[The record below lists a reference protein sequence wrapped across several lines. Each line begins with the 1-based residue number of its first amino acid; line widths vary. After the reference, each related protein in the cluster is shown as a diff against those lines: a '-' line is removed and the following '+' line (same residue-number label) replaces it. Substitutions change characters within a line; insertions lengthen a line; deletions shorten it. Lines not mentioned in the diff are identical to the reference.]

1 MRYSYRKANKRYYRN
16 PFKPLMAMVTALCL
30 VLQTGCFER
39 TKTDESNSGLKSGD
53 IISEDTPWFDSM
65 VIELDGGYKDNGDV
79 EYLELEYVGCTD
91 KALVIHYSGNY
102 VKNNGD
108 SRYLIDDIVFVDPDT
123 GEEITRTDISGYR
136 LNGSEIKNISIE
148 SGLVVCGMK
157 VKDDLTGKRN
167 DKCLLIDDFGEV
179 YLRDMSELD
188 FDENKTGEY
197 YIDGFTYSLS
207 YDFAGA
213 GYSVRVRTPEGNDN
227 SFEISGNGTKIYDV
241 KALLRL
247 DDGKILIPTY
257 TDKGSMYFVYDP
269 QSNKIKKD
277 NGAFRW
283 LDKDFDKIKGGYTNG
298 NSGYADSD
306 SLYVIDTKD
315 KCAKEVF
322 NKSFCNVNCP
332 DLRSLWVIKAD
343 SSNITLLD
351 IKGSDNPRYIIDTA
365 YIYTFKKADAN
376 PNAGKTVIELAT
388 GYNIIPDAI
397 AQAVADYNSLSDKG
411 CYLVTTKRYYLD
423 NEEMPEN
430 SDDLAYLK
438 RQAEISDQMAIDILN
453 GNGPDMY
460 INNHSIHQ
468 IDNGNCLVDL
478 TEIANSLPED
488 LYFTNIL
495 KTTADDVAVYQ
506 IPLSFLLTGIQV
518 SSPNKIPNDGVTLN
532 AWPDFVSEYCNG
544 IDPIYVNRDYYFMIL
559 YANMSDK
566 FNDSNGFTSDNQDLY
581 ELAEYCKNHVSQYGM
596 SDEEYYSNEE
606 NNIIT
611 AFFSVLGG
619 IYDYFGE
626 LPLSGESSFIGLPST
641 DGRGPAF
648 IPFDSAAIFADSEH
662 IDECKDFIK
671 FLLSE
676 NYQEMLADCGG
687 NVINRKAFESGCK
700 KYQEYFGPDSDNRTK
715 RALLDGDIEDYTAII
730 NTTSHMFEINSKMLS
745 IVCEEMQAYFCDQ
758 KEYDEV
764 IKIIADKA
772 KKISDENT

>member
-1 MRYSYRKANKRYYRN
+1 MRYSYRKANKRYYRT

-148 SGLVVCGMK
+148 SGLVVCEMK

-179 YLRDMSELD
+179 NLRDMSELD

-213 GYSVRVRTPEGNDN
+213 GYSVRVKTPEGNDN
-227 SFEISGNGTKIYDV
+227 SFEISENGTKIYDV
-241 KALLRL
+241 KAFLRL

-269 QSNKIKKD
+269 QSNDLKNATKKYKL
-277 NGAFRW
+277 
-283 LDKDFDKIKGGYTNG
+283 LDKDFNKIKGHCIDCNA
-298 NSGYADSD
+298 GYADAD
-306 SLYVIDTKD
+306 SIYVIDTRD
-315 KCAKEVF
+315 KRAKEVF
-322 NKSFCNVNCP
+322 NRNFCNIICP
-332 DLRSLWVIKAD
+332 DLRSLMVIRAD
-343 SSNITLLD
+343 SSDITLFD
-351 IKGSDNPRYIIDTA
+351 IKGSNDPRHIIETA
-365 YIYTFKKADAN
+365 CIYSFKKAVIN

-388 GYNIIPDAI
+388 GYDTVPDGI
-397 AQAVADYNSLSDKG
+397 AQAIIDYNARNDTK
-411 CYLVTTKRYYLD
+411 CYVITSGRYVLDYEDVTESGND
-423 NEEMPEN
+423 I
-430 SDDLAYLK
+430 AFLK
-438 RQAEISDQMAIDILN
+438 QRAEISNQMAIDILN

-460 INNHSIHQ
+460 INNSSIHQ
-468 IDNGNCLVDL
+468 INNGNCLVDI
-478 TEIANSLPED
+478 TEIANSLPD
-488 LYFTNIL
+488 DQYFTNVI
-495 KTTADDVAVYQ
+495 KTAFVNDANYQ
-506 IPLSFLLTGIQV
+506 LPLSFLLTGVQV
-518 SSPNKIPNDGVTLN
+518 SSNKNIPKDGVTLKE
-532 AWPDFVSEYCNG
+532 WPRFVSEYCNG
-544 IDPIYVNRDYYFMIL
+544 IDPLYMNRDYYFMIL

-566 FNDSNGFTSDNQDLY
+566 FIGADVFTPDNKDLY
-581 ELAEYCKNHVSQYGM
+581 ELAEYCKYNVSKDGTSADDYFSSEQENM
-596 SDEEYYSNEE
+596 INAVYS
-606 NNIIT
+606 
-611 AFFSVLGG
+611 VMGG
-619 IYDYFGE
+619 IYDYFDA
-626 LPLSGESSFIGLPST
+626 LPSNSKSSFVGLPST
-641 DGRGPAF
+641 DGRGVAY
-648 IPFDSAAIFADSEH
+648 IPSDCVAISADSKH
-662 IDECKDFIK
+662 IDECKEFVK
-671 FLLSE
+671 LLFSE
-676 NYQEMLADCGG
+676 KYQEMLADCGG
-687 NVINRKAFESGCK
+687 NVVNRKAFESGCK
-700 KYQEYFGPDSDNRTK
+700 KYQEYFNNDKANRME
-715 RALLDGDIEDYTAII
+715 RALRDSDIEDYKKIA
-730 NTTSHMFEINSKMLS
+730 NSASHVFEIDSQMLF
-745 IVCEEMQAYFCDQ
+745 IVSEELKAYFSDQ
-758 KEYDEV
+758 KQYDEV

-772 KKISDENT
+772 KKMSSENT